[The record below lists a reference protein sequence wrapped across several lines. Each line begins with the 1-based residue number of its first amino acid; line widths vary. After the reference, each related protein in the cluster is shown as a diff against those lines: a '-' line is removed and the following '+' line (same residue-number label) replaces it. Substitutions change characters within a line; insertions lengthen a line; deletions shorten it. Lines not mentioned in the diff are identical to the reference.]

1 MKVHGQV
8 KNCQFNGLWDHVG
21 MSTSLLS
28 EQHLRSLEGR
38 KRSEKEGAFALS
50 DTLPRKRNAAAVTP
64 QFSCATLGR
73 TFPNKVRGGGGLE
86 GVMPTGSVAAVRVN
100 FICHERL

>member
-1 MKVHGQV
+1 MRVHDQV
-8 KNCQFNGLWDHVG
+8 KDCQFNSLWDHVG

-50 DTLPRKRNAAAVTP
+50 DTLPRKRNTAAVTP

-73 TFPNKVRGGGGLE
+73 TFPNKVRGVAGE
-86 GVMPTGSVAAVRVN
+86 VRATGSVAAVRVN

>member
-1 MKVHGQV
+1 MRVHDQV
-8 KNCQFNGLWDHVG
+8 KDCQFDSLWDHVG
-21 MSTSLLS
+21 MSTACFFLS

-50 DTLPRKRNAAAVTP
+50 DTLPRKRNTAAVTP

-73 TFPNKVRGGGGLE
+73 TFPNKVRG
-86 GVMPTGSVAAVRVN
+86 VARATGSVAAVRVN
-100 FICHERL
+100 FISHERL